1 MVGESEVIWRYIVP
15 RANALLKGCP
25 TDNGEEHELFAM
37 FTACA
42 ARNDMIPMGKTASP
56 SMIFHRLSEPI
67 LESQITF
74 GAPCK
79 FLKWPEER
87 L

>member
-15 RANALLKGCP
+15 RGNALLKGCP

-56 SMIFHRLSEPI
+56 V
-67 LESQITF
+67 Q
-74 GAPCK
+74 
-79 FLKWPEER
+79 
-87 L
+87 